1 MLFWYLAVPVAI
13 LVRAFTTE
21 EIAREP
27 REYCSQ
33 WQTCYRDRG
42 GSETPWRDRVR
53 CFILQKLFYM
63 PTCDYCLSFWV
74 SLGVVWLAD
83 YRLFFGD
90 WRGVALACFVVM
102 GVANVYLGLFGLLR
116 VDTRKERAAAKDLE
130 TNTPARS
137 ESGEAP

>member
-1 MLFWYLAVPVAI
+1 MLFWFLAVPVAI

-33 WQTCYRDRG
+33 REACFRDRREADA
-42 GSETPWRDRVR
+42 SFVDRIW
-53 CFILQKLFYM
+53 CFVLQKLFYM

-116 VDTRKERAAAKDLE
+116 VDTRKERAVAKDLE
-130 TNTPARS
+130 TNSPARS
-137 ESGEAP
+137 ANQEEQ